1 MMRSITARRIR
12 SQATALA
19 AAIVSFAGL
28 ANASPSV
35 VILDENLQPR
45 TAGLVALTA
54 GDSGRRASIIF
65 LDQGGVRREAS
76 PRAGAQSAV
85 AIIPPLEPLWIK
97 RTPPAVR
104 RSDDQL
110 AGVLVLADGQ
120 RFPGRFADS
129 AAPDD
134 SVAWSHPRFGLIV
147 APLER
152 IAHIESL
159 DPSDESAREASTERF
174 RDRLSLTNGDALEG
188 FVLSLGDPM
197 EIETDSGVIEVQRS
211 RVARVDL
218 ASDALQPDGLMV
230 WLDDGSVAALSDAQL
245 VDDETLLLTLRDTGG
260 GARYALTS
268 VTSAALDASRIVPL
282 SSLRIRSEEPLGDR
296 SLLDGARVE
305 FSSKPSPL
313 GAADV
318 LLPEPIAVEY
328 ELPANA
334 SRFADVAELPRDAFP
349 FGDCEFV
356 VSIDGVEVLRE
367 RLNPS
372 RAAVEFAVSARGS
385 ILRVALE
392 PGAYGPIN
400 DRAILRRAIILLSE

>member
-1 MMRSITARRIR
+1 MMRSKATRRIR

-19 AAIVSFAGL
+19 AAIVSFSGL
-28 ANASPSV
+28 AIASPSV
-35 VILDENLQPR
+35 VILDENLEPR

-65 LDQGGVRREAS
+65 LDQSGVRREAS
-76 PRAGAQSAV
+76 PRAGAQNAV

-97 RTPPAVR
+97 RTPPAVK

-152 IAHIESL
+152 IAHIEPL
-159 DPSDESAREASTERF
+159 DPADASTSAASTERF

-188 FVLSLGDPM
+188 FVLSLADPM

-282 SSLRIRSEEPLGDR
+282 STLRIRSEEPLGQR
-296 SLLDGARVE
+296 TLLDGARIQL
-305 FSSKPSPL
+305 PRNPPPL

-318 LLPEPIAVEY
+318 LFPEPMAVEY
-328 ELPANA
+328 ELPENA
-334 SRFADVAELPRDAFP
+334 SRFAAVAELPRDAFP
-349 FGDCEFV
+349 FGDCDFV
-356 VSIDGVEVLRE
+356 VSIDSVEVLRE

-372 RAAVEFAVSARGS
+372 RAAVEFAVDARGS

-392 PGAYGPIN
+392 PGEYGPIN